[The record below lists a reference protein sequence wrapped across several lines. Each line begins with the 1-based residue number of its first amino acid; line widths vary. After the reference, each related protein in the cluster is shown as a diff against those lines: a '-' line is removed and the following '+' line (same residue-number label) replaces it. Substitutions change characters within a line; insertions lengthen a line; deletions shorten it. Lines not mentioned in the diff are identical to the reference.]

1 MANNLLIASQLKKEN
16 LSKKENVNYLVRILA
31 RFGNIPKIDG
41 ISIISSKKEPKIFK
55 IIPGESIVIGSVY
68 LKNPVLA
75 LIYLRYGIEWQIWFK
90 ALNQDKSATLLYD
103 IAALRVTGMFYD
115 LLPRIDKEQLENEKF
130 SLTEF
135 ITEKGSRDV
144 DFLKVKTDFLKEL
157 QSFHACPSARKEL
170 KKSWIPIVECLA
182 KPTELLLMSGGDLRL
197 NIDEDELLNKYGCRP
212 FPRPEAFTFASST
225 ATSVSNY
232 AFGKTEKERAN
243 LISKSL
249 VKGKKKASNSF
260 SELLKSGLQDALGLN
275 NDCQIIFSP
284 SGTDSALQIAAI
296 TQIITK
302 KEIAHVLVGSDETG
316 SGVPAALE
324 GRHFENNTAL
334 GLPIKKGDM
343 IEGFRPIDLAK
354 IPFRDDKGILK
365 TAARLDE
372 EVLNAINNAND
383 SGKYVVLHVM
393 DQSKLG
399 YQAPS
404 PELIQELHHI
414 KNLSLQIIVDGSQ
427 LRLDSKDI
435 NNYINKGYIVTI
447 TGSKYFT
454 GPPYSGA
461 LIIPKELGKI
471 RELKEETLPEG
482 LSKYYNHSDWPEA
495 WTCSKKLSSGFNYG
509 AYMRWNAA
517 IAEMKRYFKTPIL
530 YRNLGVEMFCNYV
543 EESIKEAPFLEQ
555 LFDEEFQIHS
565 VNGEDIGL
573 KNIRTIFPFFIKQ
586 GSTVLDEE
594 NVKKLYLLL
603 NSDISDHFQ
612 NTSIETLRIASQKC
626 HIGQAVKVLHKSNK
640 PSAVLRISLG
650 ARVISDSWKD
660 KDVSI
665 FFSSIE
671 EQMNQIT
678 VIIKK
683 IELIVKQ
690 SHLLKS

>member
-1 MANNLLIASQLKKEN
+1 MTTNVLIASQLKNNN

-41 ISIISSKKEPKIFK
+41 INIISSKKEPELFK
-55 IIPGESIVIGSVY
+55 IIPGESIIIGSAY
-68 LKNPVLA
+68 LKKPILA
-75 LIYLRYGIEWQIWFK
+75 LIYLRYGIEWQMWFK
-90 ALNQDKSATLLYD
+90 ALNQDKSATLLCD
-103 IAALRVTGMFYD
+103 LAALRVTRMFYD
-115 LLPRIDKEQLENEKF
+115 LLPKQDKNELEGEDDI
-130 SLTEF
+130 LTGF
-135 ITEKGSRDV
+135 ITEKESIKP
-144 DFLKVKTDFLKEL
+144 DFLETKTELLKKL
-157 QSFHACPSARKEL
+157 QSFHGYPSSEIKL
-170 KKSWIPIVECLA
+170 KKSWESIVECLA

-197 NIDEDELLNKYGCRP
+197 NVDEEELLNKYGCRP

-243 LISKSL
+243 LIKKSL
-249 VKGKKKASNSF
+249 LNGKKKASSDF
-260 SELLKSGLQDALGLN
+260 SELLKSDLKDVLALD
-275 NDCQIIFSP
+275 NDCEIIFSP
-284 SGTDSALQIAAI
+284 SGTDSALQIAGI
-296 TQIITK
+296 TQIVTK
-302 KEIAHVLVGSDETG
+302 KEIAHILVGSDETG

-324 GRHFENNTAL
+324 GCHFENTTAL
-334 GLPIKKGDM
+334 GLPIKKGER
-343 IEGFRPIDLAK
+343 IEGFRTVEVAK
-354 IPFRDDKGILK
+354 IPFRDKKGMLK
-365 TAARLDE
+365 TSIELDD
-372 EVLNAINNAND
+372 EVFKAITKAND
-383 SGKYVVLHVM
+383 LGKYLVLHIM

-404 PELIQELHHI
+404 EELIHELDKI
-414 KNLSLQIIVDGSQ
+414 ENMSLQIIVDGSQ

-461 LIIPKELGKI
+461 LIVPKEVSEIK
-471 RELKEETLPEG
+471 ELKEETLPKG
-482 LSKYYNHSDWPEA
+482 LSYYYNHSDWPEA
-495 WTCSKKLSSGFNYG
+495 WTCSKELSNGFNYG
-509 AYMRWNAA
+509 ASMRWNAA
-517 IAEMKRYFKTPIL
+517 IAEMKRYYKTPLL
-530 YRNLGVEMFCNYV
+530 YRNLGIEMFCNYV

-565 VNGEDIGL
+565 ESNEDISL
-573 KNIRTIFPFFIKQ
+573 KNIRTIFPFFIKK
-586 GSTVLDEE
+586 GNTVLDEE

-603 NSDISDHFQ
+603 NSDLSKHFEDA
-612 NTSIETLRIASQKC
+612 SLEILRIASQKC

-660 KDVSI
+660 RDVSI

-683 IELIVKQ
+683 IELIINHSQLVNN
-690 SHLLKS
+690 